1 MSAVEFVGA
10 SAFRDGGVDVLSARK
25 SSVGGGHGAQ
35 VYRPASGNRRTR
47 CGVGGRQ
54 PFGDFWVSNN
64 TVGSRFGNSPCMNPI
79 AGRGLESLVV
89 QVVLVTVGSHGP
101 EFPDLDPERWNDMN
115 RIGTAWKLLATVGL
129 VLLMLAGGSVGATAA
144 PVTRQQAVNLVIER
158 GLAQRGV
165 PYSWG
170 GGGITGPTLG
180 TGDGATTVG
189 FDASGLIQYV
199 YAGVGA
205 KLPRS
210 SGAMYNVGQKV
221 TPEQAL
227 PADLIFYGPEGSETV
242 TMFLGNNQMLEV
254 TDTGVTVSP
263 VRTERMATH
272 LIRVIA

>member
-1 MSAVEFVGA
+1 M
-10 SAFRDGGVDVLSARK
+10 
-25 SSVGGGHGAQ
+25 
-35 VYRPASGNRRTR
+35 T
-47 CGVGGRQ
+47 
-54 PFGDFWVSNN
+54 
-64 TVGSRFGNSPCMNPI
+64 
-79 AGRGLESLVV
+79 
-89 QVVLVTVGSHGP
+89 
-101 EFPDLDPERWNDMN
+101 
-115 RIGTAWKLLATVGL
+115 RIGAAWKVLATVGM
-129 VLLMLAGGSVGATAA
+129 VLLMLVGGSATASAA
-144 PVTRQQAVNLVIER
+144 PVTRDQAVNLVLAR

-180 TGDGATTVG
+180 TGDGASTVG

-221 TPEQAL
+221 TPAQAL
-227 PADLIFYGPEGSETV
+227 PADLIFYGPEGTESV

-254 TDTGVTVSP
+254 TDAGVTVSP
-263 VRTERMATH
+263 VRTERMAPH